1 MKNEIYD
8 FIHRGY
14 FPKELPPAFN
24 TYLFAVQYEDVHK
37 EWSTI
42 NSNPSSRIPK
52 KPSEKDS
59 DYKDRISVFKDPV
72 SVPVPYSYAKGR
84 ISRRDLSI
92 LNPINFLDLALCIDT
107 NRQDIHRFISQS
119 TISQSIPTYD
129 INIDERCYR
138 PSSHGVWALT
148 RKKLSLSQGKL
159 YELKLDIS
167 SFYPSIY
174 THSISWAF
182 LGKEKAKSLWR
193 KNGDKCFTPPSNT
206 DERLYNIAH
215 DLDHKVQ
222 HCQDKQTHGIP
233 IGPDTSFIIA
243 EIIATHIDNE
253 LSQCFPN
260 LKGCRYYDDYT
271 LYVDTK
277 EEASAVIYRIQNIIS
292 EFGLTL
298 NENKIVINE
307 APKPFIEEYVEELA
321 PFNFVTYNVSKA
333 LTKYFNILW
342 RFCDAHPNKANTI
355 IKYGLRP
362 LESASLKVQSLD
374 IRVFESLLYKTALI
388 EPSALNQVC
397 ELIIKKGYTPT
408 KSSLEEL
415 AKAIITNHAHLNHHH
430 EVSWALWICKKYDL
444 SLGKDL
450 IKWILGIGNAVCS
463 LMTLDYLNNN
473 AAGIKL
479 LTDIDIQSEI
489 SSIENNMSTA
499 SLFNEDWILCYE
511 GAFHGWLQTDPIV
524 KSNPYYKYLLD
535 QRISFYDKSNDAD
548 YQSYDYIEHLPVDVY
563 TKQMRKKAK
572 EYKTQVMEEVYDQ
585 IFGELDDDEVLSP
598 EDKDFLKQ
606 KCKQTAKNLNIEKDI
621 FDRILSEVFRRDE
634 PDLESYIK
642 EVARKLNIIVNY

>member
-37 EWSTI
+37 EWSAI
-42 NSNPSSRIPK
+42 NSNPSSRLPK

-59 DYKDRISVFKDPV
+59 DYKERISIFKDPV
-72 SVPVPYSYAKGR
+72 SIPVLYSYAKGR

-92 LNPINFLDLALCIDT
+92 LNPINFLDLALCIDA
-107 NRQDIHRFISQS
+107 NQQDIHKILSQS
-119 TISQSIPTYD
+119 TFSQSIPTYD
-129 INIDERCYR
+129 IYINKRCYR
-138 PSSHGVWALT
+138 PNNHSVWSLT
-148 RKKLSLSQGKL
+148 QKKLSLSQGKL

-167 SFYPSIY
+167 TFYPSIY
-174 THSISWAF
+174 THSITWSVI
-182 LGKEKAKSLWR
+182 GKEKAKSLWR
-193 KNGDKCFTPPSNT
+193 QHGDKCIAAPSNA
-206 DERLYNIAH
+206 EEQLYNIAH
-215 DLDHKVQ
+215 QLDHCVQ
-222 HCQDKQTHGIP
+222 RCQDKQTHGIP
-233 IGPDTSFIIA
+233 IGPDTSFIIS
-243 EIIATHIDNE
+243 EIVATYIDKE
-253 LSQCFPN
+253 LGHCFPK

-277 EEASAVIYRIQNIIS
+277 EEASAVIYKIQNIIS

-298 NENKIVINE
+298 NENKIAINE
-307 APKPFIEEYVEELA
+307 APKPFIEDYVEELA
-321 PFNFVTYNVSKA
+321 PFNFEAQNQTKA
-333 LTKYFNILW
+333 LTKYFNALW

-374 IRVFESLLYKTALI
+374 IHVFESLLYKTALI

-415 AKAIITNHAHLNHHH
+415 AKAIIANHAPLNHHH
-430 EVSWALWICKKYDL
+430 EVSWALWIIKKYDL
-444 SLGKDL
+444 SLSKDL
-450 IKWILGIGNAVCS
+450 IKWIFGMDNAVCS
-463 LMTLDYLNNN
+463 LLTLDYLNNN
-473 AAGIKL
+473 GAESNL

-489 SSIENNMSTA
+489 SSLENNMSTA

-511 GAFHGWLQTDPIV
+511 GAFHGWLQTDSIV
-524 KSNPYYKYLLD
+524 KSNPYFKYLFD
-535 QRISFYDKSNDAD
+535 QRISFYDKSNSAN

-563 TKQMRKKAK
+563 TKEMRKKAK

-598 EDKDFLKQ
+598 ENKDFLKQ
-606 KCKQTAKNLNIEKDI
+606 KCKLTAKNLNVEKDI
-621 FDRILSEVFRRDE
+621 FDRILSQVFRRDT
-634 PDLESYIK
+634 PNLESYIK
-642 EVARKLNIIVNY
+642 EVAGKLNILANY